1 MICFNKNCIISGI
14 LLCKESLLVGIKFS
28 SILAEV
34 IQNLEK
40 KEAASEWVE
49 VKNLN
54 GTSDKQCVSCGSW
67 LEHWEHKNENEADKC
82 VAKNCSNDA
91 QVGAHVKKVGSK
103 DNHHYIVPLCKG
115 CNNKSSEETFE
126 VPRTYLASAVKCAD
140 ND

>member
-67 LEHWEHKNENEADKC
+67 FEHWKHKNENEEDKC
-82 VAKNCSNDA
+82 VAKLLVFNEFVEN
-91 QVGAHVKKVGSK
+91 KK
-103 DNHHYIVPLCKG
+103 
-115 CNNKSSEETFE
+115 
-126 VPRTYLASAVKCAD
+126 YLGDKE
-140 ND
+140 NE